1 MTKVRM
7 TAHLEAP
14 IERVFEIGTDF
25 KRYPEWN
32 VSYEEVRE
40 VTPLPLAVGTRIH
53 GVMKLLGRKM
63 EGWAEVV
70 ELDRPKYIRFKGV
83 GPENSA
89 LTTIYRLT
97 PAGLGTDIEFEGE
110 YELPAGLFGQV
121 VDRLF
126 VEQAVERA
134 LKHTVEN
141 FKALVEAR
149 QPVLA

>member
-1 MTKVRM
+1 MSKVRM
-7 TAHLEAP
+7 TAHLDAP

-25 KRYPEWN
+25 KHYPEWN

-63 EGWAEVV
+63 DGWAEIV
-70 ELDRPKYIRFKGV
+70 ELDPPTFIRFKGV
-83 GPENSA
+83 GPESSSI
-89 LTTIYRLT
+89 TTVYRLT
-97 PAGLGTDIEFEGE
+97 RAGAGTDIEFEAE

-126 VEQAVERA
+126 LEQAVERA
-134 LKHTVEN
+134 LRHSIEN
-141 FKALVEAR
+141 FKALVEVR